1 MNKIQLH
8 KDICLEINETYRRK
22 NSDYGDS
29 VGELFGKLGDISL
42 LTRISDKYNRLMSL
56 LDPSNPKEVN
66 YESIDDTIMDM
77 ANYCII
83 WLMERELRDNNS
95 VPGMDTDGDV
105 INPGMD
111 TDGDVINPGMD
122 TDGDVI
128 NPGMDTDGDV
138 INPGMDTDGDVTI
151 PPTVLDDMINFVTAS
166 ASIDVV
172 SKEWKKILEL
182 EEKLNSFLKT
192 TNTNIAQAEEN
203 FKNTDKNFKEIY
215 AMLNNINSIINKS
228 NNEEDNMNI

>member
-122 TDGDVI
+122 TDGDV
-128 NPGMDTDGDV
+128 
-138 INPGMDTDGDVTI
+138 TI